1 MRDHRTTL
9 ERVLGR
15 RGLRAMARLTPH
27 FHDLELGLSVD
38 DVVADLR
45 PGLPVGD
52 GSRQ

>member
-15 RGLRAMARLTPH
+15 RGLRAMPRLTPH

-38 DVVADLR
+38 DIVADLR
-45 PGLPVGD
+45 HGLAMPSEG
-52 GSRQ
+52 RR